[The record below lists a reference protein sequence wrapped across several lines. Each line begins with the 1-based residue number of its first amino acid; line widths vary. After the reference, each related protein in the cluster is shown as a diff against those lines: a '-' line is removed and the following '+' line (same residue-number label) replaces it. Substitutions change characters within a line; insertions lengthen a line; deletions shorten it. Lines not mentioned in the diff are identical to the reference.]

1 MEEKI
6 IEASQ
11 QPDGTEEIHG
21 EENIIEIRGLGKS
34 FKTGGDDFVALDQI
48 DLNIRKGSIQGIIGL
63 SGAGKSTL
71 VRCINYLEKPSSG
84 QIFFQGKSLGAMRQR
99 EILAMRQNMG
109 MIFQQ
114 FNLFASRTVYDNVSF
129 PLKGSNL
136 TKEQKDKKVRD
147 LLKLVELE
155 EKASAYPSQLS
166 GGQKQR
172 VAIARALANDPEI
185 ILSDESTSALDPR
198 TTRAILDLL
207 KKVNRELGITI
218 VVITHE
224 MQVIKDICDRV
235 AVMKDGRVVETG
247 TVFDIFANPKE
258 QITREFVENTSN
270 MSRIYE
276 LVETKSPVVELK
288 PGEAILRFR
297 YLERNVSE
305 ALVSQLSRK
314 FDLDLNI
321 IFGSIEL
328 IGENPIGG
336 LVVIAQGTSDNINQA
351 IQYLKDKNVGV
362 EVILDGR
369 TA

>member
-1 MEEKI
+1 MIRFEHVSRVYHNDGREFAAVNDVSLEIEK
-6 IEASQ
+6 
-11 QPDGTEEIHG
+11 GEI
-21 EENIIEIRGLGKS
+21 
-34 FKTGGDDFVALDQI
+34 F
-48 DLNIRKGSIQGIIGL
+48 GIIGF

-71 VRCINYLEKPSSG
+71 VRCINLLERPTSG
-84 QIFFQGKSLGAMRQR
+84 KVFIGDDELTAMSPAELRQHR
-99 EILAMRQNMG
+99 KKIG

-114 FNLFASRTVYDNVSF
+114 FNLFASRTVYENVAF

-136 TKEQKDKKVRD
+136 TKEEKDRKVRD

-155 EKASAYPSQLS
+155 EKAGAYPSQLS

-207 KKVNRELGITI
+207 KKVNKELGITI

-235 AVMKDGRVVETG
+235 AVMKDGQVVETG
-247 TVFDIFANPKE
+247 TVFDIFANPKK

-276 LVETKSPVVELK
+276 LVDSGSPVVALK

-336 LVVIAQGTSDNINQA
+336 LVVIAQGTAENINRA
-351 IQYLKDKNVGV
+351 IQYLETKNVGV

>member
-1 MEEKI
+1 MIRFEHVSRIFQNNGREFAAVNDVSLEIEK
-6 IEASQ
+6 
-11 QPDGTEEIHG
+11 GEI
-21 EENIIEIRGLGKS
+21 
-34 FKTGGDDFVALDQI
+34 F
-48 DLNIRKGSIQGIIGL
+48 GIIGF

-71 VRCINYLEKPSSG
+71 VRCINLLERPTSG
-84 QIFFQGKSLGAMRQR
+84 KVFIGDEELTAMTPAELRQHR
-99 EILAMRQNMG
+99 KKIG

-114 FNLFASRTVYDNVSF
+114 FNLFASRTVYDNVAF
-129 PLKGSNL
+129 PLKGSHL
-136 TKEQKDKKVRD
+136 SKDEKDKKVRD

-155 EKASAYPSQLS
+155 EKANAYPSQLS

-198 TTRAILDLL
+198 TTKAILDLL
-207 KKVNRELGITI
+207 KKVNKELGITI

-235 AVMKDGRVVETG
+235 AVMKDGQVVETG
-247 TVFDIFANPKE
+247 TVFDIFANPKA

-276 LVETKSPVVELK
+276 LVDKKSPVVALK

-328 IGENPIGG
+328 IGANPIGG
-336 LVVIAQGTSDNINQA
+336 LVVIAQGTAENINQA